1 MLAAGLLFAG
11 ALNKRFHFGEVG
23 FEGFA
28 AGGGEFVF
36 RSGNA
41 ALEAFVA
48 NDVAG
53 ILEFAGMHTEVA
65 VGGVKE
71 AFEIREAQR
80 VVDGEGADDAE
91 AKAFVDDAVEVG
103 KGGPVG
109 RMGRLRLANEFASN
123 ESGSSHRACSR
134 SDIQREYGGRRRWRP
149 WRSCRRLGTV
159 VPGRRRP

>member
-36 RSGNA
+36 RSWNA

-48 NDVAG
+48 NDVVG
-53 ILEFAGMHTEVA
+53 ILEFAGMHAGGA
-65 VGGVKE
+65 VGGVEE

-80 VVDGEGADDAE
+80 VVDGGGADDAE
-91 AKAFVDDAVEVG
+91 AKAFGEDPGEVG
-103 KGGPVG
+103 TAGPAG
-109 RMGRLRLANEFASN
+109 RMGRLRPAS
-123 ESGSSHRACSR
+123 EC
-134 SDIQREYGGRRRWRP
+134 GG
-149 WRSCRRLGTV
+149 
-159 VPGRRRP
+159 